1 MKTRLRQSASFDPED
16 REDLRNEDNAMQIVR
31 RQFLSLA
38 GAAVATTAIP
48 RIAAAQAYP
57 ARPVRMIV
65 PYAPGSA
72 TDVHARLIAQKLSEH
87 LGKQF
92 YVENIAG
99 AGGNIGMGRAAQA
112 APDGYTLLSIS
123 LSLAVNPALYDKA
136 PYDPY
141 RSFDPVAL
149 THSTTVLLAV
159 NPSVPAHT
167 VKDLIALIKSSPGQ
181 YNYASGGGVGSPG
194 HLVGEQ
200 FRLSFGLD
208 LPHIPFN
215 GANLAVGST
224 VAGHTPIAFVAP
236 TASIPLI
243 KDGKLRALA
252 VMSKTRL
259 QAQPEVP
266 TMAEAGYPG
275 IECESWFGIL
285 VPAGT
290 PNEIT
295 TLLNREIVEIIALP
309 TTKEHLV
316 TLGDD
321 PVGSSPEEFAN
332 VIKADVEKWG
342 KIIRVANINLQ

>member
-1 MKTRLRQSASFDPED
+1 MKTGRRSASFDPED
-16 REDLRNEDNAMQIVR
+16 REDFENEDTVMQIVR

-38 GAAVATTAIP
+38 SAAIATTAIP
-48 RIAAAQAYP
+48 QIAAAQNYP

-72 TDVHARLIAQKLSEH
+72 TDVHARLVAQKLSEH

-92 YVENIAG
+92 YVEDIGG

-112 APDGYTLLSIS
+112 APDGYTLLSVS

-159 NPSVPAHT
+159 NPSVPART
-167 VKDLIALIKSSPGQ
+167 VRDLIALIKSNPGQ

-194 HLVGEQ
+194 YLVGEQ

-208 LPHIPFN
+208 LPQVPFN

-236 TASIPLI
+236 APAISLVGE
-243 KDGKLRALA
+243 GKLRALA
-252 VMSKTRL
+252 VMSKTRT
-259 QAQPEVP
+259 QALPDVP

-275 IECESWFGIL
+275 IDCDSWFGIV

-290 PNEIT
+290 PKEII
-295 TLLNREIVEIIALP
+295 TLLNREIVKIIALP
-309 TTKEHLV
+309 DMREHFA
-316 TLGDD
+316 TLGSD
-321 PVGSSPEEFAN
+321 PVGSTPEEFAEA
-332 VIKADVEKWG
+332 IKVAVEKWG
-342 KIIRVANINLQ
+342 KVMRLANARPQ

>member
-1 MKTRLRQSASFDPED
+1 MTLA
-16 REDLRNEDNAMQIVR
+16 R
-31 RQFLSLA
+31 RRFLSLA
-38 GAAVATTAIP
+38 GGAVAVPILARSTSS
-48 RIAAAQAYP
+48 QAYP
-57 ARPVRMIV
+57 TRPVRMIV
-65 PYAPGSA
+65 PLAAGGP
-72 TDVHARLIAQKLSEH
+72 TDVFARLIAQKLSDS

-194 HLVGEQ
+194 YLVGEQ
-200 FRLSFGLD
+200 FRLSLGLD
-208 LPHIPFN
+208 LLHVPFN
-215 GANLAVGST
+215 GANFAVGSA

-236 TASIPLI
+236 TPAISLVGE
-243 KDGKLRALA
+243 GKLRALA
-252 VMSKTRL
+252 VMSKTRT
-259 QAQPEVP
+259 QALPDVL

-275 IECESWFGIL
+275 I
-285 VPAGT
+285 
-290 PNEIT
+290 
-295 TLLNREIVEIIALP
+295 
-309 TTKEHLV
+309 
-316 TLGDD
+316 D
-321 PVGSSPEEFAN
+321 
-332 VIKADVEKWG
+332 
-342 KIIRVANINLQ
+342 

>member
-1 MKTRLRQSASFDPED
+1 MNLG
-16 REDLRNEDNAMQIVR
+16 R
-31 RQFLSLA
+31 RQFLAFTGA
-38 GAAVATTAIP
+38 GVSMTLVPKIAVAQP
-48 RIAAAQAYP
+48 YP
-57 ARPVRMIV
+57 VRPVRVIV
-65 PYAPGSA
+65 PYAPGAA
-72 TDVHARLIAQKLSEH
+72 TDVTTRLITQGLSER
-87 LGKQF
+87 LGKQV
-92 YVENIAG
+92 YVENVGGAG
-99 AGGNIGMGRAAQA
+99 ANIGTGRAAQA
-112 APDGYTLLSIS
+112 APDGYTMLFVSFQFV
-123 LSLAVNPALYDKA
+123 VNPALYGKV
-136 PYDPY
+136 PYDPIK
-141 RSFDPVAL
+141 SFDPVTLAA
-149 THSTTVLLAV
+149 STTVLLAV
-159 NPSVPAHT
+159 NPVVPART
-167 VKDLIALIKSSPGQ
+167 VEDLIALIKANPGK

-243 KDGKLRALA
+243 QDGKLRALA

-259 QAQPEVP
+259 QARPEVP

-275 IECESWFGIL
+275 IGAMNWFGIL

-309 TTKEHLV
+309 TTKEHLAI
-316 TLGDD
+316 LGND

-342 KIIRVANINLQ
+342 KIIRVANIKLQ

>member
-1 MKTRLRQSASFDPED
+1 MNLG
-16 REDLRNEDNAMQIVR
+16 R
-31 RQFLSLA
+31 RQFLAFTGA
-38 GAAVATTAIP
+38 GVSMTLVPKIAVAQP
-48 RIAAAQAYP
+48 YP
-57 ARPVRMIV
+57 VRPVRVIV
-65 PYAPGSA
+65 PYAPGAA
-72 TDVHARLIAQKLSEH
+72 TDVTTRLITQGLSER
-87 LGKQF
+87 LGKQV
-92 YVENIAG
+92 YVENVGGAG
-99 AGGNIGMGRAAQA
+99 ANIGTGRAAQA
-112 APDGYTLLSIS
+112 APDGYTMLFVSFQFV
-123 LSLAVNPALYDKA
+123 VNPALYGKV
-136 PYDPY
+136 PYDPIK
-141 RSFDPVAL
+141 SFDPVTLAA
-149 THSTTVLLAV
+149 STTVLLAV
-159 NPSVPAHT
+159 NPVVPART
-167 VKDLIALIKSSPGQ
+167 VEDLIALIKANPGK

-194 HLVGEQ
+194 HLAGEQ
-200 FRLSFGLD
+200 FRQSFGLD

-259 QAQPEVP
+259 QALPEVP

-275 IECESWFGIL
+275 IECESWFGIV

-342 KIIRVANINLQ
+342 TVIGVANITFQ

>member
-1 MKTRLRQSASFDPED
+1 MNLG
-16 REDLRNEDNAMQIVR
+16 R
-31 RQFLSLA
+31 RQFLAFTGA
-38 GAAVATTAIP
+38 GVSMTLVPKIAVAQP
-48 RIAAAQAYP
+48 YP
-57 ARPVRMIV
+57 VRPVRVIV
-65 PYAPGSA
+65 PYAPGAA
-72 TDVHARLIAQKLSEH
+72 TDVTTRLITQGLSER
-87 LGKQF
+87 LGKQV
-92 YVENIAG
+92 YVENVGGAG
-99 AGGNIGMGRAAQA
+99 ANIGTGRAAQA
-112 APDGYTLLSIS
+112 APDGYTMLFVSFQFV
-123 LSLAVNPALYDKA
+123 VNPALYGKV
-136 PYDPY
+136 PYDPIK
-141 RSFDPVAL
+141 SFDPVTLAA
-149 THSTTVLLAV
+149 STTVLLAV
-159 NPSVPAHT
+159 NPAVAART
-167 VKDLIALIKSSPGQ
+167 VDDLIPLIKANPGKF
-181 YNYASGGGVGSPG
+181 NYASGGGVGSPG
-194 HLVGEQ
+194 HLAGEQ
-200 FRLSFGLD
+200 FRQSFGLD

-309 TTKEHLV
+309 TIKEHLV

-342 KIIRVANINLQ
+342 KVVRVANIKLQ